1 MSVSESLNLIL
12 MWMALIKNAKLE
24 AMKFDDTFKV
34 KDCFNV
40 NAKTWVVLGLWKV
53 NFKLTFVE

>member
-1 MSVSESLNLIL
+1 
-12 MWMALIKNAKLE
+12 MALIKNAKLE
-24 AMKFDDTFKV
+24 AMQFDDTFKV

-53 NFKLTFVE
+53 IFKLTFVE